1 MANFLVFAGTS
12 EGRRLVEYLNA
23 CGASVCASVA
33 TEYGKMLLPEG
44 VEVLSKRL
52 DTSDIAALLKSLQL
66 DCVIDATH
74 PYAVLATDHILSLI
88 HICTMY
94 APNAARIR

>member
-52 DTSDIAALLKSLQL
+52 DTSDIAAERSSSWE
-66 DCVIDATH
+66 T
-74 PYAVLATDHILSLI
+74 
-88 HICTMY
+88 
-94 APNAARIR
+94 